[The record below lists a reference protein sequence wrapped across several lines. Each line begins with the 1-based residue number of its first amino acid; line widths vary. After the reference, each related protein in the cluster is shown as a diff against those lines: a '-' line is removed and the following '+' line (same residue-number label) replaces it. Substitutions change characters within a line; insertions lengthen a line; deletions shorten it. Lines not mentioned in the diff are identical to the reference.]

1 MNKILV
7 GWICGMAL
15 LLLPMSSVLAQ
26 ETAKDQTIMAAEI
39 LVKDLGVAARRI
51 LQQTQPETLQRN
63 TAFAE
68 LMVGALDFDTLA
80 KFSLGRYAGGASTE
94 ELTIYRQLFAIY
106 FIDVAVGQI
115 DATNATGFSI
125 IGSSL
130 LPNGDVIVKTRIDVE
145 SGKAFEPGWR
155 VRVSDQDLRIVDV
168 FIEGASAS
176 MHFRN
181 RFENWLNAAGI
192 PGMISK
198 LEGMTKNSP
207 HRDYI
212 KTASFR

>member
-1 MNKILV
+1 MRNIFL
-7 GWICGMAL
+7 GLAL
-15 LLLPMSSVLAQ
+15 AIAVSSAAAVRAD
-26 ETAKDQTIMAAEI
+26 ETPKDQTVAAAEI
-39 LVKDLGVAARRI
+39 LVKDLGVTARRI
-51 LQQTQPETLQRN
+51 LQQTQPATAQRS

-68 LMVGALDFDTLA
+68 LMVTALDFDALA
-80 KFSLGRYAGGASTE
+80 KFSLGRYAGSASTE
-94 ELTIYRQLFAIY
+94 ELAAYTKLFAVY

-115 DATNATGFSI
+115 DATNATGFTI
-125 IGSSL
+125 LGSNV

-155 VRVSDQDLRIVDV
+155 VRVGDQDMRIVDV

-181 RFENWLNAAGI
+181 RFENWLSAAGVA
-192 PGMISK
+192 GMITK

-207 HRDYI
+207 HRDYV
-212 KTASFR
+212 KTASFH